1 MRNTVL
7 FAVST
12 LALVGLIG
20 RMSGSFGTKPI
31 ALVAQAGTP
40 AKPATSPS
48 AAKKKTSGV
57 AYVRLD
63 RNNSFST
70 SIEIEGKSFQAII
83 DTGASIVALRYED
96 AKALG
101 LFSKGEQ
108 WNRTVST
115 ANGAGRAMMVRLN
128 NLSIG
133 DLVVYDVEA
142 LVLSPGALS
151 VNLIG
156 MSLLKRLYKF
166 EVRPDVI
173 VLQR

>member
-1 MRNTVL
+1 MRNIVL
-7 FAVST
+7 FAIST
-12 LALVGLIG
+12 LALAGLIG
-20 RMSGSFGTKPI
+20 RMSGTSGVKPT
-31 ALVAQAGTP
+31 AMVAHAGTP
-40 AKPATSPS
+40 AKPTASPS
-48 AAKKKTSGV
+48 VAKKKASGV

-70 SIEIEGKSFQAII
+70 GIEIEGKPFQAII

-108 WNRTVST
+108 WNRMVST
-115 ANGAGRAMMVRLN
+115 ANGAGKAMSVRLN

-142 LVLSPGALS
+142 LVLAPGALS

-173 VLQR
+173 VLER